1 MCGIIGYFKKEPK
14 QPTYLVHR
22 GPDEQ
27 VTKKLGKSTFCF
39 SRLSINDVSEDGS
52 QPFIKNNKMLV
63 CNGEIY
69 NYEEFLEGDEI
80 SKSDCE
86 PLIDLISR
94 LGIKNACSIIRGVFA
109 FLWTD
114 GNRIIAARDPVG
126 VRPLFYTK
134 DKDGA
139 MIFSSEV
146 KGLGTNVKANI
157 FPPGY
162 FYDSFCD
169 SFICYYPL
177 YWSHTYFSGVPSDL
191 KTTLIEAVR
200 IRIENTDRPIGFFLS
215 GGLDSSLVVAIAK
228 RLLPEN
234 TIIKTFSIG
243 SEDSPDAKAA
253 RLVADFLKTEHHEIK
268 FDFEEGIR
276 NLSNVIKSLESYDTT
291 TIRASTPM
299 WILSKWISENTNCRV
314 ILSGEGSDEL
324 LGGYRYFQNAPGTD
338 EFNLETHRRVA
349 KLHQYDVLR
358 ADRCTAA
365 HGLEVR
371 VPFLDK
377 DFIHSVMEQNPLNK
391 MTTEEKKI
399 IRDEF
404 EHYLPDEIL
413 RRKKDAFSDAVGY
426 SWIGH
431 IQQYTEQKLTDED
444 FQEIQKLTNNHNVP
458 QTKEE
463 AFYRKI
469 FWNHYGIQNDHLIS
483 EIWRPKWTNVTDP
496 SARKLT

>member
-1 MCGIIGYFKKEPK
+1 
-14 QPTYLVHR
+14 
-22 GPDEQ
+22 
-27 VTKKLGKSTFCF
+27 
-39 SRLSINDVSEDGS
+39 
-52 QPFIKNNKMLV
+52 
-63 CNGEIY
+63 
-69 NYEEFLEGDEI
+69 
-80 SKSDCE
+80 
-86 PLIDLISR
+86 
-94 LGIKNACSIIRGVFA
+94 
-109 FLWTD
+109 
-114 GNRIIAARDPVG
+114 
-126 VRPLFYTK
+126 
-134 DKDGA
+134 
-139 MIFSSEV
+139 
-146 KGLGTNVKANI
+146 
-157 FPPGY
+157 
-162 FYDSFCD
+162 
-169 SFICYYPL
+169 L
-177 YWSHTYFSGVPSDL
+177 YWSHTYFPGVSSDL

-200 IRIENTDRPIGFFLS
+200 IRVENTDRPLGFFLS

-234 TIIKTFSIG
+234 TRIKTFSIG
-243 SEDSPDAKAA
+243 TEDSPDVKAA
-253 RLVADFLKTEHHEIK
+253 RVVADFLKTEHHEIK

-299 WILSKWISENTNCRV
+299 WILSKWINENTDCRV

-338 EFNLETHRRVA
+338 EFNLETQRRVA

-358 ADRCTAA
+358 TDRCTAA

-371 VPFLDK
+371 VPFLDR
-377 DFIHSVMEQNPLNK
+377 DFIHSVMEQNPVNK

-426 SWIGH
+426 SWTGH

-463 AFYRKI
+463 AFYRKL

-483 EIWRPKWTNVTDP
+483 EIWRPKWTNITDP